1 MPLLTDRAAI
11 HVVLEADRAWS
22 VYALGDF
29 APGYFENCRWYCEP
43 GGLALLYCGFS
54 PPIFFYIGEQ
64 AGAAAALDE
73 SRHEQISL
81 QVRPE
86 ILPAISER
94 YEISHRL
101 NMLRMVLDP
110 TKFAA
115 DLPKTGRLVLP
126 GDLAVLEQL
135 YTTEP
140 PEFFFPSMVE
150 QGVFFGAWQGP
161 DLVAVAGTHLVNQEE
176 RVAAVGNVYT
186 RPDCRG
192 QGLASGLTAA
202 VCAELLR
209 LGITT
214 IALNVK
220 EENETAVRVYK
231 RLGFSVHCPFVQAV
245 ASIA

>member
-1 MPLLTDRAAI
+1 MALLADRSAI
-11 HVVLEADRAWS
+11 RRVLESDRAWS

-29 APGYFENCRWYCEP
+29 APGYFEHCRWYREP
-43 GGLALLYCGFS
+43 GGLALLYSGYS

-86 ILPAISER
+86 TLPAISER
-94 YEISHRL
+94 YTISHRL

-135 YTTEP
+135 YSTEP

-150 QGVFFGAWQGP
+150 QGVFFGAWQGS

-209 LGITT
+209 RGITT

-231 RLGFSVHCPFVQAV
+231 RLGFSVHCPFVQAL